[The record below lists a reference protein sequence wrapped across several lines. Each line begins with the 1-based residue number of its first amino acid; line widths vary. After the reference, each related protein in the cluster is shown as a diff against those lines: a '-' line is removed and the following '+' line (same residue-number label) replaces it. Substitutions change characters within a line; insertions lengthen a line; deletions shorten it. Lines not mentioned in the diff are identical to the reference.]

1 MGEVFHAIHLESRAS
16 VAIKV
21 VSRAFAGD
29 FLMARLEREAA
40 AAARIQ
46 SDFIPR
52 LLDVD
57 RTDTGELFLVM
68 ELLRGDSLADRLK
81 SAGGVLPWEEVQ
93 AIGEHVLCGLIDAH
107 AAGVIHRDLKPG
119 NIFLEYFDDGTF
131 RTRVLDFG
139 VCKVDGTD
147 GEKLTITGEAVGTIA
162 YMAPEQI
169 RGASKV
175 DERADIYSF
184 AMVIFEA
191 VSGRLAFDASGQMA
205 ILASKLERPARQL
218 RTAAA
223 VPIPVGLDALVNKCL
238 ARAPGDR
245 FPTARDVLKAWRTLG
260 VATQLPSSVP
270 IVSQGELNPPTQ
282 TEMTAGALLSG
293 STPRPSRS
301 FLLMAGAVVVGGVI
315 ALTAMRT
322 RAAPP
327 PVDGRGAGAAG
338 DVEPTG
344 PASDEA
350 AGEPA
355 VVEIAE
361 PGAASAAAETDPA
374 TAGAAPSARAVT
386 RPRGGRPP
394 TSAKKPSTAPTI
406 VTTPRY

>member
-1 MGEVFHAIHLESRAS
+1 MGEVFHAIHLESRTS

-21 VSRAFAGD
+21 VSRAFVGD

-57 RTDTGELFLVM
+57 RTDAGELFLVM

-81 SAGGVLPWEEVQ
+81 SAGGLLPWEEVQ

-139 VCKVDGTD
+139 VCKVDGVA
-147 GEKLTITGEAVGTIA
+147 EKLTITGEAVGTIA

-191 VSGRLAFDASGQMA
+191 VSGRLAYDASGQMA
-205 ILASKLERPARQL
+205 LLASKLERPARQL

-238 ARAPGDR
+238 ARVPGER
-245 FPTARDVLKAWRTLG
+245 FPTARDVLKAWRALG
-260 VATQLPSSVP
+260 VAMQLPTVVP
-270 IVSQGELNPPTQ
+270 IVSRGELNPPTQ

-293 STPRPSRS
+293 PTPRSSRS
-301 FLLMAGAVVVGGVI
+301 FLAMAGAVVVGGII
-315 ALTAMRT
+315 ALTATRT
-322 RAAPP
+322 RAVAQPAE
-327 PVDGRGAGAAG
+327 DRAAGAPAVT
-338 DVEPTG
+338 DVEATTPPQDET
-344 PASDEA
+344 ASD
-350 AGEPA
+350 PA
-355 VVEIAE
+355 VLEIADG
-361 PGAASAAAETDPA
+361 PGVTGVAAEGASASP
-374 TAGAAPSARAVT
+374 PNT
-386 RPRGGRPP
+386 RPAARVHGTRPP
-394 TSAKKPSTAPTI
+394 ASAKKPATAPTI